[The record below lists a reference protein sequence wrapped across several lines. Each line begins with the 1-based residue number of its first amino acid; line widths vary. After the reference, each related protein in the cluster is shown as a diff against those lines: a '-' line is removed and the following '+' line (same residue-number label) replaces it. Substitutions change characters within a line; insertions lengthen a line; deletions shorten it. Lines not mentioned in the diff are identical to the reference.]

1 MPRWVFIVI
10 VILLYQILL
19 WGFTRSL
26 RWTIGLNSFKWQTLA
41 LFILA
46 NALLVIAMMRIYHG
60 GIAVFASVLALLWI
74 WAMVA
79 VVVGILLLLLG
90 QKAEIILRVLLPV
103 GFLSVV
109 LWGWF
114 NAHSPVIQR
123 FQIHIDKPISPFKVM
138 VASDLHL
145 GRQVG
150 IKALDKLAALAEKE
164 KPDIIL
170 LPGDIINDDATP
182 YLAKNM
188 FAHLGKLK
196 ATYGVYATLGNH
208 EFYGNAKE
216 NADAIRLSGITL
228 LRNESLEVPNKF
240 IVIGRDDDH
249 AEHRPPLAKLI
260 PTNTQLPILVMDHR
274 PTEIEEASHLPI
286 DIQVSG
292 HTHKGQ
298 IFPANFI
305 TKLVYLL
312 DYGYKNINDRHFFVT
327 SGYGFWGVPLR
338 LGSRAEILII
348 NVN

>member
-1 MPRWVFIVI
+1 MPRWIF
-10 VILLYQILL
+10 ILLVVLFYQILL
-19 WGFTRSL
+19 WGVTYSL
-26 RWTIGLNSFKWQTLA
+26 RWVLGLNSFKWQTLT

-46 NALLVIAMMRIYHG
+46 NGLLVIAMMRIYHG
-60 GIAVFASVLALLWI
+60 SIAVFASILALLWI
-74 WAMVA
+74 WTIVA
-79 VVVGILLLLLG
+79 LVIAILWLILG
-90 QKAEIILRVLLPV
+90 HKAEVTLRILLPV
-103 GFLSVV
+103 GFLGLV

-114 NAHSPVIQR
+114 NAYSPVVR
-123 FQIHIDKPISPFKVM
+123 YFNIHIDKPVSPFKVM

-145 GRQVG
+145 GKQVG
-150 IKALDKLAALAEKE
+150 IKALDKLAALAERE

-170 LPGDIINDDATP
+170 LPGDIINDTAAP

-188 FAHLGKLK
+188 FTHLGKLK
-196 ATYGVYATLGNH
+196 ATHGVYATLGNH

-216 NADAIRLSGITL
+216 NADAIRLSGIKL
-228 LRNESLEVPNKF
+228 LRNESVEVSKKF

-249 AEHRPPLAKLI
+249 AEHRPPLEKLI
-260 PTNTQLPILVMDHR
+260 PKNTQLPILVMDHR

-327 SGYGFWGVPLR
+327 SGYGFWGIPLR
-338 LGSRAEILII
+338 LGSRAEIFII